1 MTKPRLALLAVVL
14 TAFFLRVWQLP
25 QIPPGL
31 WYDEAYYSMDAT
43 WLLDGG
49 PWRIFFAGNNGREPI
64 FIYLQVPLIWLFGAK
79 PLTSRLLGPVLGVLT
94 IALTYALARRLG
106 RGAAW
111 SYWLPY
117 LAAAGLAVSF
127 WHIDLSRS
135 GFRGILLP
143 LAAAFVFYAFWRG
156 WSEKSFRWLA
166 LAGVGLGLSQY
177 TYLAARVLPLVF
189 GLFALAWPVIYF
201 FNRRSSTAS
210 HPSSVAS
217 SPTREGGEDTPL
229 SGAGTSRAPKGMSE
243 LKLTQVLSLS
253 PATLWL
259 GLILMAVVSA
269 LVFAPLGWFFY
280 QNPEQFSA
288 RTGDVLFAPDS
299 TAELF
304 LHLSQAVCLFID
316 GGDPGWRHNF
326 QGRPMLGWLG
336 WLGFWPGLFVCLRRL
351 RRRQPACLFLVVAL
365 LTLYLPAL
373 VSVPPVH
380 ALRLSALLP
389 IYYIIFAIGLNYVA
403 WYLLRITANLL
414 PARSPILVLR
424 SSLLA
429 LILTLVIIIE
439 AGLTCYDYFYRWANR
454 EETYVEY
461 NGPLVDFVNE
471 VMAQSQETP
480 VIIPFH
486 LYIHPTTR
494 YLLHDHFTEQP
505 PPPTLSGPAHLVTL
519 PNNFRMLNV
528 ANIPE
533 LPTLVWLAQGSDGLG
548 VAYVSRPPRA
558 NEQAELARLEAELE
572 PAIYR
577 DRFDRELAHWR
588 SLTDTTPLSPMFTR
602 TEPQRTVKI
611 TWTNLAQLVGYE
623 VTPEIIQPGRP
634 ITLNLYWR
642 SLTDQTFDYRL
653 FLQIIDAAGKPI
665 NQWEGEAFRE
675 DMYRWRPHG
684 ILPTQH
690 TLWLGPNTPPG
701 PYLIRLGFFDDATG
715 QRLPLQIGEWAN
727 SETAAPLDQVELGL
741 FYVSPD
747 PDGRDPRQPAIP
759 LSAAFADS
767 IQLTGVT
774 LPEIRH
780 SSFTIHNSQLPVVFH
795 WQALH
800 PTDRPY
806 TVFLQLLNEHGEVVS
821 SWDSQPF
828 NGLYPTSLWSP
839 GEFITDT
846 FELPLPD
853 GGLPPGD
860 YRLITGFYDFETGQR
875 LPVASG
881 GDFTELVNFFVV
893 E

>member
-1 MTKPRLALLAVVL
+1 MTKPRAILLSIILIAW
-14 TAFFLRVWQLP
+14 TLRVWDLP
-25 QIPPGL
+25 HTQPGL
-31 WYDEAYYSMDAT
+31 WYDEAYYSMDAA

-49 PWRIFFAGNNGREPI
+49 PWHLFFAGNNGREPI
-64 FIYLQVPLIWLFGAK
+64 FIYLQTLFVWIFGAK
-79 PLTSRLLGPVLGVLT
+79 PLTSRLIAPFIGTLT
-94 IALTYALARRLG
+94 VPLVYVLARRLG
-106 RGAAW
+106 RGCNW
-111 SYWLPY
+111 PNWLPY
-117 LAAAGLAVSF
+117 LAAAGLAGSF
-127 WHIDLSRS
+127 WHLGLSR
-135 GFRGILLP
+135 GGYRGVLLP
-143 LAAAFVFYAFWRG
+143 LAAALLFYTFWRG
-156 WSEKSFRWLA
+156 WRSNSPKFML
-166 LAGVGLGLSQY
+166 LAGLTLGLSQY
-177 TYLAARVLPLVF
+177 TYLAARAFPLVLA
-189 GLFALAWPVIYF
+189 LFALIWTGLHW
-201 FNRRSSTAS
+201 RKKT
-210 HPSSVAS
+210 H
-217 SPTREGGEDTPL
+217 
-229 SGAGTSRAPKGMSE
+229 
-243 LKLTQVLSLS
+243 LK
-253 PATLWL
+253 TLWL
-259 GLILMAVVSA
+259 MLLLMAVLAV
-269 LVFAPLGWFFY
+269 VIFAPLGWIFY
-280 QNPEQFSA
+280 NDPELFSA
-288 RTGDVLFAPDS
+288 RTGDVLFKPG
-299 TAELF
+299 TPTELVA
-304 LHLSQAVCLFID
+304 HLTEAGRLFID
-316 GGDPGWRHNF
+316 AGDPNWRHHLP
-326 QGRPMLGWLG
+326 GRPMLGWLG

-351 RRRQPACLFLVVAL
+351 RRRQPTCLFLVVAL

-389 IYYIIFAIGLNYVA
+389 LYYIIFAIGLTYVA

-414 PARSPILVLR
+414 PPRSPLLVLR

-429 LILTLVIIIE
+429 LILILVIIIE
-439 AGLTCYDYFYRWANR
+439 GGLTCYDYFYRWANR

-471 VMAQSQETP
+471 VMVQSQKTP

-486 LYIHPTTR
+486 LYVHPTTR

-505 PPPTLSGPAHLVTL
+505 PPPALSGPVRLVTL

-533 LPTLVWLAQGSDGLG
+533 LPTLVWLAQGFDGVG
-548 VAYVSRPPRA
+548 AAYVSRPPRA
-558 NEQAELARLEAELE
+558 DEQAELTKLEAQLE

-577 DRFDRELAHWR
+577 DRFGRELAYWR
-588 SLTDTTPLSPMFTR
+588 TITDTTPLLPMFTQ

-611 TWTNLAQLVGYE
+611 TWANLAQLVGYE
-623 VTPEIIQPGRP
+623 VTPDLARPGRP

-653 FLQIIDAAGKPI
+653 FLQIIDAAGQPV
-665 NQWEGEAFRE
+665 NQWEGEVFRE

-690 TLWLGPNTPPG
+690 TLWLGPDTPAG

-727 SETAAPLDQVELGL
+727 SEPAAPLDQVELGL

-759 LSAAFADS
+759 LSATFADS
-767 IQLTGVT
+767 IQLTGAT
-774 LPEIRH
+774 LPEIHH

-795 WQALH
+795 WQVLH

-806 TVFLQLLNEHGEVVS
+806 TVFLQQLNEHGEVVS
-821 SWDSQPF
+821 RWDSQPF
-828 NGLYPTSLWSP
+828 NGLYPTNLWSP
-839 GEFITDT
+839 GELITDT
-846 FELPLPD
+846 FSLPLPD
-853 GGLPPGD
+853 GGLPPGQ